1 MQQPLVSIIVP
12 NYNHA
17 RFLRQRIDSILRQEY
32 TNYELIL
39 LDDASTD
46 ESREIMET
54 YRNNPHVSHICY
66 NASNTGSPFAQ
77 WEKGIGLAQ
86 GKYIWIAESDDYA
99 ESTFLSTTVSLMEAH
114 QDATICFTG
123 SIRVDETGK
132 PLSMDYDHWRKRHYA
147 RKYNIFKGEQYILH
161 NLYWNS
167 CIYNAS
173 GTLFKAQAA
182 REVDMSLCCSM
193 RCSGDWMFWTEMAY
207 RGSVIEVYR
216 KLNRFRYHSSSTS
229 LQARKA
235 GKSLE
240 EDMKVIR
247 QIENSDLHIGLYRRI
262 LRRGM
267 FYKKIKRLQVDS
279 TYKTTL
285 LTQLKQSFNG
295 GRREYFL
302 ERMNKYL
309 SFAVPVLLT
318 TGRDRL

>member
-17 RFLRQRIDSILRQEY
+17 RFLRQRIESILQQEY

-46 ESREIMET
+46 GSREIMES

-66 NASNTGSPFAQ
+66 NDANTGSPFAQ
-77 WEKGIGLAQ
+77 WKKGIDFAQ

-99 ESTFLSTTVSLMEAH
+99 ESTFLSTTVSLMERYE
-114 QDATICFTG
+114 DAAICFTG

-132 PLSMDYDHWRKRHYA
+132 LLSKDNDRWRRRCYA
-147 RKYNIFKGEQYILH
+147 QGYKIFKGEQYILH
-161 NLYWNS
+161 NLYWYS
-167 CIYNAS
+167 YIYNAS
-173 GTLFKAQAA
+173 GTLFRTQVA
-182 REVDMSLCCSM
+182 RQVDMTPCCSM

-216 KLNRFRYHSSSTS
+216 KLNRFRFHSSSTS
-229 LQARKA
+229 QQAKKV

-240 EDMKVIR
+240 EDMKVIK
-247 QIENSDLHIGLYRRI
+247 QIENSNLHIGLYRRI
-262 LRRGM
+262 LRRGI

-285 LTQLKQSFNG
+285 FAQLKQSFDG
-295 GRREYFL
+295 SRREYFL
-302 ERMNKYL
+302 ERLNKYL

-318 TGRDRL
+318 AERDRL

>member
-17 RFLRQRIDSILRQEY
+17 RFLRQRIESILQQEY

-46 ESREIMET
+46 ESREIMES

-66 NASNTGSPFAQ
+66 NTVNTGSPFAQ
-77 WEKGIGLAQ
+77 WKKGIDLAQ

-99 ESTFLSTTVSLMEAH
+99 ESTFLSTTVSLMETNEEA
-114 QDATICFTG
+114 AICFTG

-132 PLSMDYDHWRKRHYA
+132 QLSKDNDRWRRRCYA
-147 RKYNIFKGEQYILH
+147 QGYKIFEGEQYILH
-161 NLYWNS
+161 NLYWYS
-167 CIYNAS
+167 YIYNAS
-173 GTLFKAQAA
+173 GTLFRTQVA
-182 REVDMSLCCSM
+182 RQVDMTPCCSM

-216 KLNRFRYHSSSTS
+216 KLNRFRFHSSSAS
-229 LQARKA
+229 QQAKRI

-240 EDMKVIR
+240 EDMKVIK
-247 QIENSDLHIGLYRRI
+247 QIENSNLHIGLYRRI
-262 LRRGM
+262 LRRGI
-267 FYKKIKRLQVDS
+267 FYKKIKRLQVDNN
-279 TYKTTL
+279 YKTTL
-285 LTQLKQSFNG
+285 FAQLKQSFDG
-295 GRREYFL
+295 SRREYFL
-302 ERMNKYL
+302 ERLNKYL

-318 TGRDRL
+318 AERDRL

>member
-17 RFLRQRIDSILRQEY
+17 RFLRQRIESILRQEY
-32 TNYELIL
+32 TDYELIL

-46 ESREIMET
+46 ESREIMEQ

-66 NASNTGSPFAQ
+66 NAVNTGSPFMQ
-77 WEKGIGLAQ
+77 WKKGIDLAR

-99 ESTFLSTTVSLMEAH
+99 ESTFLSTTVSLMETNE
-114 QDATICFTG
+114 DAAICFTG

-132 PLSMDYDHWRKRHYA
+132 PLSINYDHWGRRRYTQGY
-147 RKYNIFKGEQYILH
+147 RIFKGEQYILH
-161 NLYWNS
+161 NLYWHS

-173 GTLFKAQAA
+173 GTLFRTHVA
-182 REVDMSLCCSM
+182 RQVDMSLCCSM

-207 RGSVIEVYR
+207 RGCVIEVYR
-216 KLNRFRYHSSSTS
+216 KLNRFRFHSSSTS
-229 LQARKA
+229 QQAKRI

-240 EDMKVIR
+240 EDMKVIK
-247 QIENSDLHIGLYRRI
+247 QIENSNLHIGLYRRI
-262 LRRGM
+262 LRRGI

-279 TYKTTL
+279 AYKAML
-285 LTQLKQSFNG
+285 FAQLKQLFNG
-295 GRREYFL
+295 GRKEYFL
-302 ERMNKYL
+302 ERINKYL